1 MQTGFFTLLDSGPVF
16 MKSRILPWL
25 PSWFVKSV
33 DSAKFDSVN
42 NESDL
47 SESDSAD
54 FKTKMAILAL
64 LYSLYTQLWTTRA
77 QQAKLT
83 QQLCLLQWS

>member
-1 MQTGFFTLLDSGPVF
+1 

-47 SESDSAD
+47 SESDSLI